1 MFKKFGRIK
10 KIALT
15 ILLCMVFGVS
25 VGATW
30 AMPDY
35 ELEVTSKPVDAQVGN
50 YSYYNDIVVNN
61 STTLVPI
68 PYTNGTVAREISFDY
83 GFSETM
89 DIVIV
94 YKLKYTD
101 GSSANN
107 VKLNIAN
114 RDDYLLDAPTVNLL
128 NGVTAYNQQADSGT
142 LYYLKT
148 LTGHGNQ
155 VVFSGVTFAEN
166 NNQVATYKA
175 GSAKVLYKSVYAV
188 GDKLIDTDF
197 AYTHKDIA
205 RYWSVSN
212 YSNGTTEISAE
223 EYANLSTSEQP
234 NYSVSKYKCI
244 QAYSV
249 GSTSIA
255 KDTVVTATEYAT
267 KLTSGDSNWTDSYE
281 CVTACTI
288 GETSYAVGDTIT
300 SETYSSLSSDNKAN
314 FRHYYT
320 CKTAYTVQ
328 GANTKTVSAGTT
340 ITASEYSG
348 LYELEQAIFSPESY
362 VGYENKRL
370 KIEVDVYTKLNASSV
385 DESASAY
392 YNSEHEFAQY
402 KQSTDSRVYNNWI
415 SYKQSTTDDGTA
427 SVQANRV
434 MIYNAHG
441 SFDSG
446 LQYAYDFSYDTDLK
460 TVDNTPNI
468 TTQYLYNTDG
478 KIYTYAGGNRYDGG
492 LGLYYMANEQAS
504 IRFSVGWNWY
514 NTKGELTNVAVNNV
528 EAGTNSNFTNYL
540 GNNYGFTKLVS
551 AGSFG
556 YIDLIEYIQI
566 TTKANIFNLIGYKLV
581 ITTVEAEI
589 TTDYSAWSPTG
600 SYSSSDVVATSSSE
614 SSPVLYKYAEMSTA
628 TTLNAS
634 LSLTNNS
641 NQDKSVSVTVS
652 PKFYAYNGLTSE
664 DYALASTKSI
674 SLGDSSA
681 TGTRFNYKS
690 ASWTKSGTGD
700 YTFTSSG
707 IYLAPHT
714 TVELI
719 ESVYLIGQT
728 LDNWKVT
735 VGSNSYYSDYWF
747 VLEVVSVT
755 SSTATTNKTS
765 TSSAELITELKDGTI
780 SSGTTYIAV
789 RNNTSQTMSNI
800 TFSGKLVN
808 KVNSSNTVNYSLL
821 NYATNTTSTLTN
833 TSTISVAF
841 TGINL
846 LPGESII
853 LAKITITSGA
863 NVGLNSESLTCSLS
877 SVPTY
882 STVYAKRDFASGN
895 LSVINASDSI
905 STLSLSL
912 KNFAGN
918 VTISNTSALVNGD
931 KWTYSTNFV
940 YKQKTGTDNAY
951 IHNGQIINLLADYFE
966 QDIQTTII

>member
-1 MFKKFGRIK
+1 
-10 KIALT
+10 
-15 ILLCMVFGVS
+15 MVFGVS

-30 AMPDY
+30 ALPAYTLD
-35 ELEVTSKPVDAQVGN
+35 VSSKAVDTQVGN
-50 YSYYNDIVVNN
+50 YSYLNDVVVNN

-68 PYTNGTVAREISFDY
+68 SYTNGTVAREISFDY

-89 DIVIV
+89 DIAIV
-94 YKLKYTD
+94 YTLKYTD

-114 RDDYLLDAPTVNLL
+114 RDDYLLDTPTVNLL

-148 LTGHGNQ
+148 LTGQGNQ

-175 GSAKVLYKSVYAV
+175 GSAKVLYKSVYSV
-188 GDKLIDTDF
+188 GNKLSDTEF

-212 YSNGTTEISAE
+212 YSNGTSEISAE
-223 EYANLSTSEQP
+223 DYANLSASEQP
-234 NYSVSKYKCI
+234 NYSVSKYKCN

-249 GSTSIA
+249 GSTNVS
-255 KDTVVTATEYAT
+255 KDIVVTTTEYAT
-267 KLTSGDSNWTDSYE
+267 QLSIGDSNWTESYE

-288 GETSYAVGDTIT
+288 GGTSYAKGDTIS
-300 SETYSSLSSDNKAN
+300 SETYNNLGSADKAN
-314 FRHYYT
+314 FRHCYI
-320 CKTAYTVQ
+320 CQTAYTVQ
-328 GANTKTVSAGTT
+328 GANTKTVSAGAT
-340 ITASEYSG
+340 ITATEYAS

-370 KIEVDVYTKLNASSV
+370 KIELEVYAKLNASSI
-385 DESASAY
+385 DENASTY
-392 YNSEHEFAQY
+392 YGSEHDFAQY
-402 KQSTDSRVYNNWI
+402 KQSTDGRVYDNWT
-415 SYKQSTTDDGTA
+415 SYKQSTTNDGTA
-427 SVQANRV
+427 SVAANKV

-441 SFDSG
+441 SFDNG

-460 TVDNTPNI
+460 TISNTPNI
-468 TTQYLYNTDG
+468 TTQYLYDADG
-478 KIYTYAGGNRYDGG
+478 KIFAYAGGNRYDGG
-492 LGLYYMANEQAS
+492 LGLYYMAKEQAS

-514 NTKGELTNVAVNNV
+514 NTKGELTSVAVNNV
-528 EAGTNSNFTNYL
+528 EAGVNDNFTNYS

-589 TTDYSAWSPTG
+589 TTDYSTWGATG
-600 SYSSSDVVATSSSE
+600 SYSASDVVATSSSE
-614 SSPVLYKYAEMSTA
+614 SSPALYKYAEMSTA
-628 TTLNAS
+628 TTINAS

-641 NQDKSVSVTVS
+641 NQAKSVSVVVR

-664 DYALASTKSI
+664 DYAVASTKSI
-674 SLGDSSA
+674 SFGDSSA
-681 TGTRFNYKS
+681 TGTRLNYKS
-690 ASWTKSGTGD
+690 TSWTKSGTSD
-700 YTFTSSG
+700 YTFASSG

-714 TVELI
+714 TVELV
-719 ESVYLIGQT
+719 ESVYIIAQT

-755 SSTATTNKTS
+755 SSNATTNKTS

-821 NYATNTTSTLTN
+821 NYATNTTSTLTH
-833 TSTISVAF
+833 TGTISVAF

-853 LAKITITSGA
+853 LAKITITSGS
-863 NVGLNSESLTCSLS
+863 NVGLSGESLTCALS

-882 STVYAKRDFASGN
+882 STMYAKRDFASGN

-918 VTISNTSALVNGD
+918 VTITDTSKLANSE
-931 KWTYSTNFV
+931 KWTYSTNLI
-940 YKQKTGTDNAY
+940 YKQKNGTDNAY
-951 IHNGQIINLLADYFE
+951 IHNGQIINLLAGYFE
-966 QDIQTTII
+966 QDIQATIV